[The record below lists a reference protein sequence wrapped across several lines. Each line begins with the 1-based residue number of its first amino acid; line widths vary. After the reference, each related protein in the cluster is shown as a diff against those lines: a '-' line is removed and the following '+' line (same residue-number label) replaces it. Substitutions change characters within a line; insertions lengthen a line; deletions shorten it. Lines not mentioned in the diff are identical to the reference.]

1 MVTFLQPQTEGKNGP
16 VQVVRTLSMSLPDL
30 SGVPFLLSVF
40 PLRVTPAMWLKVP
53 MDFCHYISVAAH
65 YGFEF
70 HHTKPKYLMM
80 YLWLPEDVPNKVPP
94 YGTHHLGV
102 AGEGKPLV
110 TWEGRAE
117 MLFRLGSHDH
127 AP

>member
-1 MVTFLQPQTEGKNGP
+1 
-16 VQVVRTLSMSLPDL
+16 
-30 SGVPFLLSVF
+30 
-40 PLRVTPAMWLKVP
+40 

-94 YGTHHLGV
+94 FGTHHLGV
-102 AGEGKPLV
+102 AGKGVLLYN
-110 TWEGRAE
+110 
-117 MLFRLGSHDH
+117 LFFSFVKNEICSRHSMKNSPGGSQKHVGGVGG
-127 AP
+127 AAFPIG